1 MAAADKPTHKR
12 RRPSVFSDP
21 HPTPNSL
28 FGEILDWMLA
38 PLLLVWPISI
48 AATHHVADRI
58 ADQVYDHVLAEHVVR
73 FVQTARVTP
82 DGVSVTLPV
91 ESLDPD
97 AQEENDRLYFQL
109 AVAEGEIIQGADI
122 PPLRGGD
129 EITPGKV
136 HFRNGNLHGEPIRI
150 AYQLL
155 PSPSDARPLLFQA
168 AETRKQRKALSSRI
182 ISGVLLP
189 QFAIIPLAALLVWFG
204 LTRGLQPISRLRERI
219 LERRPDDLSP
229 IDLQTVPEELQPI
242 VAAFNDMMV
251 RLKRNLESQ
260 QRFISAAAHQLKTP
274 LTGLKTQIDLALR
287 EDDPRHM
294 RGYIERLAL
303 GIDRASR
310 LTYQLLQ
317 LARVEA
323 SHEHLMQKKEE
334 VDIGALSR
342 EVTMNCAPLALAK
355 NIDIGFEASGT
366 PANVM
371 GVTFL
376 LREMIENLVDNAIKY
391 TPMGGVVTVR
401 VHSRDGCVV
410 EVEDTGPGIDP
421 AERERIFDRFYRVL
435 GSSAEGSGLGLA
447 IVQEIAQLHAASVS
461 VEEGQRGGSRFRVVF
476 PAA

>member
-1 MAAADKPTHKR
+1 MAAADKSPHKQ

-21 HPTPNSL
+21 HPAPNSL

-48 AATHHVADRI
+48 AVTHHVADQI
-58 ADQVYDHVLAEHVVR
+58 ADQVYDDVLAEHVVR
-73 FVQTARVTP
+73 FVQAVHVTP

-91 ESLDPD
+91 ESREPD
-97 AQEENDRLYFQL
+97 AQEGNDRLYFQV

-122 PPLRGGD
+122 PALRGGD

-136 HFRNGNLHGEPIRI
+136 HFRNGSLRGEPIRI

-155 PSPSDARPLLFQA
+155 PTMSDARPLLIQV
-168 AETRKQRKALSSRI
+168 AETRKQRQALSSRI

-189 QFAIIPLAALLVWFG
+189 QFAIIPLAALLVWLG
-204 LTRGLQPISRLRERI
+204 LTRGLRPISRLRERI
-219 LERRPDDLSP
+219 LEQRPDDLSP

-251 RLKRNLESQ
+251 HLKRNLESQ

-274 LTGLKTQIDLALR
+274 LTGLKTEIDLALR
-287 EDDPRHM
+287 EDDPQQL
-294 RGYIERLAL
+294 RGYLERLAA
-303 GIDRASR
+303 GIDHASR
-310 LTYQLLQ
+310 LTSQLLQ

-323 SHEHLMQKKEE
+323 GQKDMMQRKEP
-334 VDIGALSR
+334 VDIGALAR
-342 EVTMNCAPLALAK
+342 EVTMDCAPRALVK

-371 GVTFL
+371 GVPFL

-401 VHSRDGCVV
+401 VCSRNGWAV

-421 AERERIFDRFYRVL
+421 AERERIFDRFYRLL
-435 GSSAEGSGLGLA
+435 GSSVDGSGLGLA
-447 IVQEIAQLHAASVS
+447 IVQEIAQLHAARVS
-461 VEEGQRGGSRFRVVF
+461 VEQGQRGGSRFLVVF
-476 PAA
+476 SVD